1 MRDLLP
7 QHLVDFLRDR
17 YIAGVA
23 TAEAHF
29 ADSNAD
35 EDSVTGALGQA
46 ISMHE
51 PLIFGDQSGNFSVQ
65 VSYRKLRGRGLNAPE
80 RLYGSDGIFQVAV
93 TTEEGVVVRLKG
105 LPFQSKINWEGRSAS
120 VASQSED
127 IEASTGE
134 GIVVDYTTT
143 GYRACSTGVVVEARG
158 NRNEVERRGGM
169 KPLGQLLGVD
179 FLECRIGKIGLF
191 FDPETERYFKGDN
204 MVEPRHAITTRVVA
218 RRRAV

>member
-1 MRDLLP
+1 
-7 QHLVDFLRDR
+7 V
-17 YIAGVA
+17 VA
-23 TAEAHF
+23 
-29 ADSNAD
+29 N
-35 EDSVTGALGQA
+35 
-46 ISMHE
+46 
-51 PLIFGDQSGNFSVQ
+51 
-65 VSYRKLRGRGLNAPE
+65 
-80 RLYGSDGIFQVAV
+80 
-93 TTEEGVVVRLKG
+93 TTPPIDIRITYD
-105 LPFQSKINWEGRSAS
+105 PAQTSASRWPAYWEGRSAS

-191 FDPETERYFKGDN
+191 FDPETERYFEGDN
-204 MVEPRHAITTRVVA
+204 MVEPRHAIATRVVA
-218 RRRAV
+218 RRTAG